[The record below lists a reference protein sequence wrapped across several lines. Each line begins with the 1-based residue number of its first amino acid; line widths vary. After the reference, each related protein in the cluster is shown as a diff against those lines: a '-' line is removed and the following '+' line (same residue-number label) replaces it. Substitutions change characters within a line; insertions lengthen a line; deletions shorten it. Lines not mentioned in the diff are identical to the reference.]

1 MQTFFLKNRVIIIGL
16 LSSIIAGVTAV
27 MTPEMTT
34 VNWLTLGY
42 AALMAG
48 LSWAANNLR
57 GKWASATGIFT
68 TLAAAVT
75 TLQTNPHINWQ
86 TFLVQLILSLLG
98 AILAVLASPPKPSDY
113 EHDSTIVAAKKD
125 PDVVPLNTDIRR

>member
-1 MQTFFLKNRVIIIGL
+1 MQNFFLKNRVIIIGL
-16 LSSIIAGVTAV
+16 LSSIIAGITTV

-34 VNWLTLGY
+34 VNWLVLGY

-75 TLQTNPHINWQ
+75 TLQTNPNVNWGI
-86 TFLVQLILSLLG
+86 FLVQLILSLLG
-98 AILAVLASPPKPSDY
+98 AILAVLASPAKPSEY
-113 EHDSTIVAAKKD
+113 EHDATIVAAKKD
-125 PDVVPLNTDIRR
+125 PDTTSLSHLRK